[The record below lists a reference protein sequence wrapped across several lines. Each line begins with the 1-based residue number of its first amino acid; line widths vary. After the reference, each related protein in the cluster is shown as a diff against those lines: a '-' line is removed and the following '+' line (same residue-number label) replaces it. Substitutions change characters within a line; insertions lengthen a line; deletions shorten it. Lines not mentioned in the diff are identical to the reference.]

1 MIRENDLN
9 KYEILSGS
17 MLKTIALISMLIDH
31 TAVALL
37 SSTAINVLSIGPLTI
52 SLYTVMRKIGR
63 VAFPIYCFL
72 LVEGYRYTRSFK
84 KYASGIFV
92 FALISEI
99 PWNLVHVNRVF
110 NIFSQNVFF
119 TLFLG
124 LLGIYVIDRV
134 DDLRKKGLALIALLF
149 VSIIFHADYGSTGFL
164 FIILLFILK
173 DSRLYQAIASACILG
188 LFAACAFIPISLYNG
203 ERGYIKGKSKYIFY
217 MIYPL
222 HLMVLWCLQIIMKI
236 R

>member
-99 PWNLVHVNRVF
+99 PWNLVQV
-110 NIFSQNVFF
+110 
-119 TLFLG
+119 T
-124 LLGIYVIDRV
+124 
-134 DDLRKKGLALIALLF
+134 
-149 VSIIFHADYGSTGFL
+149 
-164 FIILLFILK
+164 
-173 DSRLYQAIASACILG
+173 RL
-188 LFAACAFIPISLYNG
+188 
-203 ERGYIKGKSKYIFY
+203 
-217 MIYPL
+217 
-222 HLMVLWCLQIIMKI
+222 
-236 R
+236 

>member
-37 SSTAINVLSIGPLTI
+37 SGTAINVLSIGPLTI

-99 PWNLVHVNRVF
+99 PWNLVHVNSIF

-134 DDLRKKGLALIALLF
+134 DDLKKKGVALIVLLLI
-149 VSIIFHADYGSTGFL
+149 SIIFHADYGSTGFL

-203 ERGYIKGKSKYIFY
+203 KRGYIKGNGKYIFY
-217 MIYPL
+217 IIYPA
-222 HLMVLWCLQIIMKI
+222 HLMILWCLQSLLNI